1 MIFALLGRGAAQTV
15 QVDHEEANDGGLAHG
30 IAFGVPHERKVSGDG
45 TGAGFTQPGGITVIA
60 SPRKTGSPNLFG
72 LNFSTNNRLS
82 LSITASGQIGVGT
95 ATPSKQLE
103 VRGTGD
109 VEIGLQSN
117 DAGARLWTIQSTG
130 TGKGGLDANFQIYD
144 RTANISRL
152 QIDSTG
158 LVSVNTLRITG
169 GTDMAEPFAFSD
181 QDVVPGSVVVID
193 NEHPGQL
200 RLSSAPYD
208 KRVAGVISGAG
219 GIHPALMLT
228 RAESTGTGGASDT
241 NQNVA
246 LSGRVYVLA
255 DASGGAIKPGD
266 LLTTSNTSG
275 HCMRAADYERAR
287 GSILGKAMSS
297 LPEGKGLVLALVTL
311 Q

>member
-1 MIFALLGRGAAQTV
+1 
-15 QVDHEEANDGGLAHG
+15 
-30 IAFGVPHERKVSGDG
+30 
-45 TGAGFTQPGGITVIA
+45 
-60 SPRKTGSPNLFG
+60 
-72 LNFSTNNRLS
+72 
-82 LSITASGQIGVGT
+82 
-95 ATPSKQLE
+95 
-103 VRGTGD
+103 
-109 VEIGLQSN
+109 
-117 DAGARLWTIQSTG
+117 
-130 TGKGGLDANFQIYD
+130 
-144 RTANISRL
+144 
-152 QIDSTG
+152 
-158 LVSVNTLRITG
+158 
-169 GTDMAEPFAFSD
+169 MAEPFAFSD